1 MYVSG
6 LSQPAPEKSSGSF
19 AAFLASLTGKGPDD
33 TWDVAG
39 LADDVATISHEQA
52 LKSHRRVRSSGSAT
66 ETLPSE
72 PSSPNAASAKPVAT
86 HKAERERKRA
96 SITLRLTEA
105 EQVQLHERAAAAGL
119 SVSAYIRS
127 CIFEAE
133 SLRTQVKEALAQ
145 IQTASLHTN
154 TVSAREDASRS
165 WHKRIFATWSRKTA
179 KAEG

>member
-6 LSQPAPEKSSGSF
+6 LSQPAPQKSSGSF
-19 AAFLASLTGKGPDD
+19 AAFLASFTGKGPDV
-33 TWDVAG
+33 TWDNAG
-39 LADDVATISHEQA
+39 LADDVATISYEQA

-66 ETLPSE
+66 EK
-72 PSSPNAASAKPVAT
+72 SPNEPPKTSPVPAKSVAAHT
-86 HKAERERKRA
+86 AEKERKRA